1 MKSHAMKSAILALGG
16 VALLLLL
23 TSGPSAFAATTAQSV
38 MFNSTLPTEFVIE
51 QSETWAFDSPTAR
64 TFYINAWDGN
74 PPTVT
79 CTGGGQGG
87 CQTPPPA
94 PGAPAPDSSKVPPI
108 ANGEKCTFFNGGTLT
123 GTDTYTQTVTVVVT
137 TSGPSKGTWKFTYT
151 YNIAPKQEP
160 GCTAHGLEPD

>member
-1 MKSHAMKSAILALGG
+1 MNSHAMKCAVLALGG

-64 TFYINAWDGN
+64 TFYSNAWDGN

-87 CQTPPPA
+87 CQTPPPT
-94 PGAPAPDSSKVPPI
+94 PLAPAPDSSKVTPV
-108 ANGEKCTFFNGGTLT
+108 ANGEKCTFFFNGGTLT
-123 GTDTYTQTVTVVVT
+123 GTGTYTQTVTVVVN
-137 TSGPSKGTWKFTYT
+137 SGPQAGRGTWKFTY
-151 YNIAPKQEP
+151 
-160 GCTAHGLEPD
+160 